1 MTFLQIL
8 ILGVVQ
14 GITEFLPVSSSGH
27 LVVIQALFQS
37 LEGQTLPDVVA
48 VNVLLH
54 AGTLAAIILFYRKR
68 IVRLLFEDRRVVGL
82 LAVGTLPAVAVGLTI
97 KRLFPEFLASPLL
110 AGFMFLLTGALLIC
124 SARREGD
131 GEEQQEYQ
139 NLSYLQAFGIGLF
152 QAAAILPGLSRSGWT
167 IAGGMLLGLRR
178 EAAATFSFLL
188 AIPVIGGATLLELK
202 KIGGS
207 PTGEAISLPLLG
219 FGAAVAFAVGLV
231 ALWLLVRIVERGRL
245 AWFACWL
252 FPVGIAVILWQLA
265 T

>member
-82 LAVGTLPAVAVGLTI
+82 LAVGTLPAVAVGLAI

-131 GEEQQEYQ
+131 DEEQQEYQ

-178 EAAATFSFLL
+178 EAAATCSFLL

-202 KIGGS
+202 DWS

-252 FPVGIAVILWQLA
+252 FPLGIGVLVWQLA

>member
-27 LVVIQALFQS
+27 LVVIQALFRH
-37 LEGQTLPDVVA
+37 LEGQPLPDVVS

-54 AGTLAAIILFYRKR
+54 AGTLAAIVLFYRKR

-82 LAVGTLPAVAVGLTI
+82 LAVGTLPAVAVGLTL

-124 SARREGD
+124 SSRREGD
-131 GEEQQEYQ
+131 DEEQHEYQ

-178 EAAATFSFLL
+178 EAATTFSFLL
-188 AIPVIGGATLLELK
+188 AIPVIAGATLLELK
-202 KIGGS
+202 DWSAEGS
-207 PTGEAISLPLLG
+207 AISFTLLG
-219 FGAAVAFAVGLV
+219 FGAVVAFMVGLV

>member
-1 MTFLQIL
+1 MTLLQIL

-54 AGTLAAIILFYRKR
+54 AGTLAAIVLFYRKR

-82 LAVGTLPAVAVGLTI
+82 LAVGTLPAVVVGLTL

-124 SARREGD
+124 SSRREGD
-131 GEEQQEYQ
+131 DEEQHEYQ

-178 EAAATFSFLL
+178 DAATTFSFLL
-188 AIPVIGGATLLELK
+188 AIPVIGGATLLELRDW
-202 KIGGS
+202 S
-207 PTGEAISLPLLG
+207 LAGEVISLSLLG
-219 FGAAVAFAVGLV
+219 FGGAVAFAVGLV
-231 ALWLLVRIVERGRL
+231 ALWLLVRIVERGQL

-252 FPVGIAVILWQLA
+252 FPLGIGVLAWQLA

>member
-37 LEGQTLPDVVA
+37 FEGQTLPDVVA

-54 AGTLAAIILFYRKR
+54 AGTLAAIVLFYRKR

-82 LAVGTLPAVAVGLTI
+82 LAVGTLPAVAVGLTL

-110 AGFMFLLTGALLIC
+110 AGFMFLLTGALLIF
-124 SARREGD
+124 SSRRGGHD
-131 GEEQQEYQ
+131 EEQHEYQ

-178 EAAATFSFLL
+178 EAATTFSFLL
-188 AIPVIGGATLLELK
+188 AIPVIGGATLLELRDW
-202 KIGGS
+202 S
-207 PTGEAISLPLLG
+207 LAGEAISLPLLG

-252 FPVGIAVILWQLA
+252 FPLGIGVLVWQLA